1 MTIMQLAEKVDLI
14 HVQLDELSKGQV
26 EMQRQVKELY
36 VALTGNK
43 LGQVG
48 IIRRVETLEDEYNR
62 LSKFKNKMIG
72 IGIGAAAVST
82 IIIDFIKHK
91 LGF

>member
-1 MTIMQLAEKVDLI
+1 MQLAEKVDLI

-48 IIRRVETLEDEYNR
+48 IIKRVETLESEYYKLN
-62 LSKFKNKMIG
+62 KFKTKMIG

-82 IIIDFIKHK
+82 IIIEFLKYK